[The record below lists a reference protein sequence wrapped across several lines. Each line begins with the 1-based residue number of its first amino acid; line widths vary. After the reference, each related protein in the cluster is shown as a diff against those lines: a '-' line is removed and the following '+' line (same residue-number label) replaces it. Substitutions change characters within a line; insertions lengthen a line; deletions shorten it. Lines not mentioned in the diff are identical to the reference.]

1 MILNGCVVDCHF
13 FEAIIKLAQLLPLTI
28 SRVQGASLRTT
39 EIGGMVMKRCMITI
53 TTLLEDNSGQTLVLD
68 ISQRGVS
75 VNCPRCSD
83 IEIDSCRGDSHFELF
98 CKIPET
104 EEELHVRFKDP
115 SMKWVLDQVEGRA
128 A

>member
-1 MILNGCVVDCHF
+1 
-13 FEAIIKLAQLLPLTI
+13 
-28 SRVQGASLRTT
+28 VQGASQKTK

-53 TTLLEDNSGQTLVLD
+53 TTLHEDNSGQTVVLD

-75 VNCPRCSD
+75 VNCPKCSD
-83 IEIDSCRGDSHFELF
+83 IEIDSYLRDSHFEFF
-98 CKIPET
+98 CKTPET
-104 EEELHVRFKDP
+104 DEELHFLFKDP

>member
-1 MILNGCVVDCHF
+1 
-13 FEAIIKLAQLLPLTI
+13 
-28 SRVQGASLRTT
+28 VQGAFQKTT

-53 TTLLEDNSGQTLVLD
+53 TTLLEDDTGKTLVLD

-75 VNCPRCSD
+75 VNCPKCSN
-83 IEIDSCRGDSHFELF
+83 IEMDSYLRDSHFEFF

-104 EEELHVRFKDP
+104 DEELHFLFKDP
-115 SMKWVLDQVEGRA
+115 SMKWVLEHVEDRA

>member
-1 MILNGCVVDCHF
+1 
-13 FEAIIKLAQLLPLTI
+13 
-28 SRVQGASLRTT
+28 
-39 EIGGMVMKRCMITI
+39 MVMKRCMITI

-75 VNCPRCSD
+75 VNCPKCSH
-83 IEIDSCRGDSHFELF
+83 IEIDSYLRDSHFEFF

-104 EEELHVRFKDP
+104 DEELHFHFRDP
-115 SMKWVLDQVEGRA
+115 SMKWVLEQVEGRA